1 MNLRQLTYFIC
12 IARTGSFSSAADTLH
27 VAQSALSRHMREL
40 EEELGGPLLERSQ
53 RGVSLSDSGKVLFGR
68 AQFILS
74 QLEEAR
80 VEVLAHNRELFGTVR
95 LMMPSSLGP
104 ILLQPLVSRFL
115 GKFPKVHLDYSEGL
129 WDDAVNRLQ
138 TGSVDVAIMSGNKT
152 SDYIEFQA
160 LAHEQMTFVAR
171 DGDPLVERKSIAV
184 DALIGLPL
192 MMPAA
197 SLGSFQRAAPHIA
210 EKLQVSLFVESAPA
224 IRSLTESGHGYAVVP
239 NSVLLGNLENRRIK
253 GIPIEGL
260 EVLRMVGTLKGRP
273 KSRGTRELI
282 AAIQAEFDN
291 FIDAGL
297 MRAPSFP
304 LDEALR
310 LESA

>member
-1 MNLRQLTYFIC
+1 MNLRQLTYFVY
-12 IARTGSFSSAADTLH
+12 IARTGSFNAAANTLH

-40 EEELGGPLLERSQ
+40 EEELGGPLLERGQ
-53 RGVSLSDSGKVLFGR
+53 RGVSLSDAGKVLFDR

-74 QLEEAR
+74 QVEEAR
-80 VEVLAHNRELFGTVR
+80 VEVLAHNKELFGTVR
-95 LMMPSSLGP
+95 LMMPSSIGP
-104 ILLQPLVSRFL
+104 ILVQPLVNRFL

-138 TGSVDVAIMSGNKT
+138 TGSVDVAVMSGTKT

-160 LAHEQMTFVAR
+160 LAHEQMVFVGR
-171 DGDPLVERKSIAV
+171 VGDPLVERNSIPI
-184 DALIGLPL
+184 DAIVGLPL

-197 SLGSFQRAAPHIA
+197 ALASFQRTAPHIA
-210 EKLQVSLFVESAPA
+210 EKLQVNLFVESAPA
-224 IRSLTESGHGYAVVP
+224 MRSLTESGHGYAVVP
-239 NSVLLGNLENRRIK
+239 NSVLLGNLEGRKIK
-253 GIPIEGL
+253 GVPIEGL

-282 AAIQAEFDN
+282 AAIQAEFNN

-297 MRAPSFP
+297 MRAPSLP
-304 LDEALR
+304 IEEALR
-310 LESA
+310 LESV